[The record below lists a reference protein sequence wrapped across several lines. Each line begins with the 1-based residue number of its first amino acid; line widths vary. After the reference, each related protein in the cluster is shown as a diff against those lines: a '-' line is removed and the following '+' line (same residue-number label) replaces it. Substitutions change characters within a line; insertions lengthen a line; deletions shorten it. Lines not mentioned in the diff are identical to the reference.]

1 MSDDEIKIENDA
13 AEIAPND
20 APIDDVELVADEEY
34 GDEAGEGAVAKL
46 RAKLKDSQ
54 AKCSE
59 YVTGWQRAKADYVNA
74 KRQNDEERV
83 EFLKYS
89 ERRLMLELLTL
100 ADSFDLALGD
110 LPTGQAGTSGTP
122 PNSEKWL
129 AGVKNIRSQLEKIL
143 AGHGVKTQE
152 DQVGKKFDP
161 ALHEALMSEPVT
173 DEAQD
178 DTVLAELAK
187 GYLIHDQVLRP
198 AKVKVGEYRAQE

>member
-1 MSDDEIKIENDA
+1 MTDEINKNNIENDA
-13 AEIAPND
+13 VEIAPND
-20 APIDDVELVADEEY
+20 TPDDIELVADEEY
-34 GDEAGEGAVAKL
+34 GDEAGEGAVKKL

-54 AKCSE
+54 AKCQE
-59 YVTGWQRAKADYVNA
+59 YMSGWQRAKADYVNA

-100 ADSFDLALGD
+100 ADSFDLALSE
-110 LPTGQAGTSGTP
+110 TSGTL

-129 AGVKNIRSQLEKIL
+129 AGIKNIRSQLEKIL
-143 AGHGVKTQE
+143 AGHGVKAQE

-173 DEAQD
+173 DGALD

-187 GYLIHDQVLRP
+187 GYLIHDQILRP
-198 AKVKVGEYRAQE
+198 AKVKVGEYRK